1 MRNAKVLREQSLLQS
16 SFLYAHLF
24 NFFCYSHTR
33 ERSRTDNSA
42 WVCIGVARPIHTY
55 KAPQVNLFWL
65 IYLRRCSLCSLL
77 SLCNANDL
85 FCIPHFQ
92 YLLRYSPAL
101 ARANCSLTVPLTLR
115 LLWRLKR
122 SIVRLS
128 NLDLNLTTNN
138 LWLPSHN
145 HLNLIVNNTQ
155 IHIAMCVYN
164 GCVCVRVNKW
174 VCAALSHAQFTHTTL
189 PLIFFRLSFQR
200 VWKGGWNWKTCI
212 SISRKSFSTFVC
224 HLVIL
229 VATFCNEPTK
239 FMNHF

>member
-1 MRNAKVLREQSLLQS
+1 MHICLI
-16 SFLYAHLF
+16 SFVTHTHASAHGQTTARG
-24 NFFCYSHTR
+24 C
-33 ERSRTDNSA
+33 
-42 WVCIGVARPIHTY
+42 VCIGVARPIHTC

-92 YLLRYSPAL
+92 YLLRYYPAL

-115 LLWRLKR
+115 LLRRLKR

-155 IHIAMCVYN
+155 IHMAMCVYN

-189 PLIFFRLSFQR
+189 PLIFFGYRFSAFGKAAEIEKR
-200 VWKGGWNWKTCI
+200 VYLFLEKVFLHSCAI
-212 SISRKSFSTFVC
+212 
-224 HLVIL
+224 
-229 VATFCNEPTK
+229 
-239 FMNHF
+239 